1 MVKAQILSQRPFTL
15 ADGSRYL
22 VAVNIKNTPH
32 TFNRSY
38 KGRPIFSKNFYEA
51 KTYKD
56 YHSLE
61 KVLYMF
67 EKYDY
72 QVFQVKDMFE
82 ARYLV
87 KHIKKELFI
96 EPRID
101 CKLVWSLLTAPQANT
116 YTDYAEAKEIL
127 DKYKCRLLEHY
138 HQKMMELTRLDITKL
153 ERD

>member
-1 MVKAQILSQRPFTL
+1 MVKAQIISQRPFSN

-22 VAVNIKNTPH
+22 VIANIKGVPH
-32 TFNRSY
+32 TFTRSY
-38 KGRPIFSKNFYEA
+38 KNKPIFSKNLYEA

-56 YHSLE
+56 YSSLE

-67 EKYDY
+67 EKYEY
-72 QVFQVKDMFE
+72 QVCQVKDLFE

-87 KHIKKELFI
+87 KHIKKEIFI

-101 CKLVWSLLTAPQANT
+101 CKPVWSLMAAPQANT

-127 DKYKCRLLEHY
+127 AKYKCRLLEHY
-138 HQKMMELTRLDITKL
+138 HQKMMELTNLTIQKL